1 MAVDK
6 KTLKRMQDID
16 KLDDSTKDK
25 LYFLIENVVQNSK
38 AKKAFA
44 S

>member
-1 MAVDK
+1 MLFAVAVE
-6 KTLKRMQDID
+6 DID
-16 KLDDSTKDK
+16 KLDDGTKDK
-25 LYFLIENVVQNSK
+25 LFLHIENVVQNSK